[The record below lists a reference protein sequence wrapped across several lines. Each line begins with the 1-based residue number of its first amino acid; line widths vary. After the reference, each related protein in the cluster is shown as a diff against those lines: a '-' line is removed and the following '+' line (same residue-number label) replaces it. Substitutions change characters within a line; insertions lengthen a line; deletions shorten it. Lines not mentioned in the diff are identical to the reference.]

1 HGRQTR
7 PRTPR
12 PPRAGRNRR
21 THPQD
26 HLRRLLDALVPRSQ
40 HQGDQRTPPRSEFR
54 IRSGR
59 IRSPYARVLRLRVV
73 TMAIAY
79 LAQFGRLAF
88 VGRFE
93 PAVDAVG
100 AFARGDR
107 VVIRG
112 PRGLEL
118 ATVMC
123 EAIERFHRDSAEG
136 ELLRPASF
144 DDFAAAE
151 RNEALGQRLLAAAEA
166 TDLPISFIDSEV
178 SLDGTAAVLHG
189 LPWGDCDASPLFAS
203 LSERFGLA
211 VRLLD

>member
-1 HGRQTR
+1 
-7 PRTPR
+7 
-12 PPRAGRNRR
+12 
-21 THPQD
+21 
-26 HLRRLLDALVPRSQ
+26 
-40 HQGDQRTPPRSEFR
+40 
-54 IRSGR
+54 
-59 IRSPYARVLRLRVV
+59 
-73 TMAIAY
+73 MATAY

-88 VGRFE
+88 VGRFD
-93 PAVDAVG
+93 PAADAAG

-123 EAIERFHRDSAEG
+123 EAIDRFHRDSAEG

-151 RNEALGQRLLAAAEA
+151 RNEALGQRLLAAAELA
-166 TDLPISFIDSEV
+166 DLPISFIDSEV

-203 LSERFGLA
+203 LSEQFGLA
-211 VRLLD
+211 VRLLDLSTAPTAKDAVETGGCGKPDCGAGSGGCSTCSTGGCSSGSCSSGKVKSAEELTAYFADLRQKMEGMARHPLV